1 MPKVFIVDDAPADL
15 AFARGILSA
24 DARYEVVTCDR
35 AAEAEARIAESQ
47 PDAVLLDIVMPDRS
61 GYDVLRKLRKN
72 PSTRTI
78 PVALVSSKSEP
89 SDVLWGKTQGAD
101 DYLPKPYRAAELL
114 ATVERLLELK
124 GAG

>member
-15 AFARGILSA
+15 AFARGILANAS
-24 DARYEVVTCDR
+24 YEVVTCDK
-35 AAEAEARIAESQ
+35 ALDAEARIAEAQ
-47 PDAVLLDIVMPDRS
+47 PDVVLLDVVMPERS

-72 PSTRTI
+72 AATRAI

-101 DYLPKPYRAAELL
+101 DYLPKPYQPSDLL
-114 ATVERLLELK
+114 ATVERLLGLK